1 MVACCTPCFF
11 HLTVNLRDYFKSAY
25 EMIPHSFVKGAE
37 YSRDYFKAVCEM
49 IPHSFTVKGTHSTVY
64 MCQNLFNGPL
74 SLDM

>member
-1 MVACCTPCFF
+1 
-11 HLTVNLRDYFKSAY
+11 
-25 EMIPHSFVKGAE
+25 MIPHSFVKGAE

-64 MCQNLFNGPL
+64 MYQNLFNGPL